1 MNEDALLSLL
11 INKSPPLSPTALS
24 PESVLEDSLSLPLSS
39 SSALLQMRMP
49 SPSCTLSS
57 PISSVRPKSPHGPI
71 SSASSSQS
79 SLTAMPTMVT
89 VARFPSSVS
98 GASSEQCSSTCRGSP
113 TSSFDFRVRS
123 PTSTSSTPI
132 FSSTKR
138 NITQLQPTVL
148 TTEEIAEIWGVF
160 ERRQALVPPP

>member
-1 MNEDALLSLL
+1 
-11 INKSPPLSPTALS
+11 
-24 PESVLEDSLSLPLSS
+24 
-39 SSALLQMRMP
+39 MRMP